1 MASPLCWLAEW
12 LPRKAENLTPYT
24 MALIAKYV
32 ARHRL
37 REPRLL
43 DTIANFLLKRGEQ
56 LDSKVS
62 AALRLWARLGTAATA
77 LLHQGGAFQGT
88 RGRAPVSAGS
98 EHPCFRGTGQVAP
111 TCPPSQPSPTR
122 LSCRR

>member
-1 MASPLCWLAEW
+1 
-12 LPRKAENLTPYT
+12 

-62 AALRLWARLGTAATA
+62 VR
-77 LLHQGGAFQGT
+77 
-88 RGRAPVSAGS
+88 
-98 EHPCFRGTGQVAP
+98 
-111 TCPPSQPSPTR
+111 
-122 LSCRR
+122 

>member
-1 MASPLCWLAEW
+1 
-12 LPRKAENLTPYT
+12 

-62 AALRLWARLGTAATA
+62 ACGVTIWVTSICRHTWAGEPW
-77 LLHQGGAFQGT
+77 LLSIVMGHSRGPGAV
-88 RGRAPVSAGS
+88 P
-98 EHPCFRGTGQVAP
+98 
-111 TCPPSQPSPTR
+111 
-122 LSCRR
+122 

>member
-1 MASPLCWLAEW
+1 
-12 LPRKAENLTPYT
+12 

-62 AALRLWARLGTAATA
+62 VLPAPR
-77 LLHQGGAFQGT
+77 GGPGL
-88 RGRAPVSAGS
+88 PAG
-98 EHPCFRGTGQVAP
+98 PGP
-111 TCPPSQPSPTR
+111 TPSP
-122 LSCRR
+122 SGRR

>member
-1 MASPLCWLAEW
+1 
-12 LPRKAENLTPYT
+12 

-62 AALRLWARLGTAATA
+62 IIPWEWGKPCPFPAVTLG
-77 LLHQGGAFQGT
+77 LL
-88 RGRAPVSAGS
+88 AGD
-98 EHPCFRGTGQVAP
+98 
-111 TCPPSQPSPTR
+111 
-122 LSCRR
+122 

>member
-1 MASPLCWLAEW
+1 
-12 LPRKAENLTPYT
+12 

-62 AALRLWARLGTAATA
+62 AHFHLWVHLGKGAVA
-77 LLHQGGAFQGT
+77 LLHHDGVFQG
-88 RGRAPVSAGS
+88 
-98 EHPCFRGTGQVAP
+98 PC
-111 TCPPSQPSPTR
+111 PSPGGF
-122 LSCRR
+122 

>member
-1 MASPLCWLAEW
+1 MVQSQASLMIPCCGLPCAEW

-62 AALRLWARLGTAATA
+62 VHPRLEGCLG
-77 LLHQGGAFQGT
+77 L
-88 RGRAPVSAGS
+88 AP
-98 EHPCFRGTGQVAP
+98 ELP
-111 TCPPSQPSPTR
+111 
-122 LSCRR
+122 

>member
-1 MASPLCWLAEW
+1 
-12 LPRKAENLTPYT
+12 

-62 AALRLWARLGTAATA
+62 ARLTCGVTSLSGHTWAEEP
-77 LLHQGGAFQGT
+77 F
-88 RGRAPVSAGS
+88 
-98 EHPCFRGTGQVAP
+98 
-111 TCPPSQPSPTR
+111 PS
-122 LSCRR
+122 

>member
-1 MASPLCWLAEW
+1 
-12 LPRKAENLTPYT
+12 

-62 AALRLWARLGTAATA
+62 VLPRL
-77 LLHQGGAFQGT
+77 QGAPGAGS
-88 RGRAPVSAGS
+88 GAAPVLGETTSLLCHQAGDRS
-98 EHPCFRGTGQVAP
+98 GCALIPAG
-111 TCPPSQPSPTR
+111 
-122 LSCRR
+122 

>member
-1 MASPLCWLAEW
+1 MLCCAEW

-56 LDSKVS
+56 LDSKVG
-62 AALRLWARLGTAATA
+62 AAARPDGLPRCRGERV
-77 LLHQGGAFQGT
+77 LLHH
-88 RGRAPVSAGS
+88 RMRPRA
-98 EHPCFRGTGQVAP
+98 
-111 TCPPSQPSPTR
+111 
-122 LSCRR
+122 

>member
-1 MASPLCWLAEW
+1 
-12 LPRKAENLTPYT
+12 

-62 AALRLWARLGTAATA
+62 IYLICGVTSICGHTWAEEPWPFSIMMG
-77 LLHQGGAFQGT
+77 HS
-88 RGRAPVSAGS
+88 RG
-98 EHPCFRGTGQVAP
+98 H
-111 TCPPSQPSPTR
+111 
-122 LSCRR
+122 

>member
-1 MASPLCWLAEW
+1 MQPCSVVFPAEW

-56 LDSKVS
+56 LESKVS
-62 AALRLWARLGTAATA
+62 VL
-77 LLHQGGAFQGT
+77 
-88 RGRAPVSAGS
+88 PVPR
-98 EHPCFRGTGQVAP
+98 ETG
-111 TCPPSQPSPTR
+111 
-122 LSCRR
+122 

>member
-1 MASPLCWLAEW
+1 MVAAGDLCWGQSWPLLQPPHCAVSAEW

-62 AALRLWARLGTAATA
+62 IHLTCGVTSPLGSPHLWGT
-77 LLHQGGAFQGT
+77 
-88 RGRAPVSAGS
+88 P
-98 EHPCFRGTGQVAP
+98 GQRRHG
-111 TCPPSQPSPTR
+111 PSP
-122 LSCRR
+122 S